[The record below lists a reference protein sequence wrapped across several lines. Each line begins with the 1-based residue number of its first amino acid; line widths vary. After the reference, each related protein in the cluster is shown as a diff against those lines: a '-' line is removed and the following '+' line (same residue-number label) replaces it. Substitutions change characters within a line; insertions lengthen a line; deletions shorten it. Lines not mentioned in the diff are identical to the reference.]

1 VPSGVSARAPR
12 FVSRLERFGRVA
24 STQDIVRGWLADG
37 TGEVCVAVA
46 DEQSA
51 GRGRLDRSWRD
62 RPGRALLVSAGFRP
76 RALPMA
82 RAWRLP
88 AVAAMAM
95 LDEMTSRLGPDA
107 DRLALKW
114 PNDIVAVHEG
124 RVRKVAGV
132 LAAGV
137 AEERRLASAVV
148 GIGVNVDWP
157 GDEFPPDLA
166 DAMWSLR
173 EASGGR
179 HVDRDGLLAGWLTRL
194 GPAYDSLTR
203 GRFDAPRWASAQ
215 VTTGAEVEVDGGGV
229 CVRGTATGVDGVTGA
244 LLLRTAA
251 GEAPR
256 RVSLGE
262 VVRCRVGRPAGES

>member
-1 VPSGVSARAPR
+1 VPSGASDPAPP

-37 TGEVCVAVA
+37 SDEVCVAVA

-51 GRGRLDRSWRD
+51 GRGRLERSWRD

-76 RALPMA
+76 PALPMA
-82 RAWRLP
+82 QAWRLS
-88 AVAAMAM
+88 AVAALAM
-95 LDEMTSRLGPDA
+95 LDEMTSRLGHDSEG
-107 DRLALKW
+107 LALKW

-132 LAAGV
+132 LADGI
-137 AEERRLASAVV
+137 AEGDRLASAVV
-148 GIGVNVDWP
+148 GLGANVDWP
-157 GDEFPPDLA
+157 ANEFPPDLA
-166 DAMWSLR
+166 ATMWSLH

-179 HVDRDGLLAGWLTRL
+179 RVDRDGLLAGWLARL
-194 GPAYDSLTR
+194 GPAYESLTR
-203 GRFDAPRWASAQ
+203 GRFDAPRWAGAQ
-215 VTTGAEVEVDGGGV
+215 VTTGAEVEVDAAGV
-229 CVRGTATGVDGVTGA
+229 RLRGTATGVDDVTGA
-244 LLLRTAA
+244 LLLQTAA

-256 RVSLGE
+256 RVTLGE